1 MNSFY
6 NSDRVSDVNL
16 DPEFVMEC
24 RDHTKPIA
32 VIGNGG
38 SIENL
43 ADDQI
48 DTINSCRLFR
58 CNWAF
63 RDPSKIKKQYAMYF
77 SQAYGAGV
85 KGAGEDSKLVDMFNE
100 SANHDQVSFYR
111 MWTQVCY
118 SHNPM
123 TSLVAPDRCPVW
135 PTTGIQMLA
144 HASFYIPS
152 PSIYIAGVDMYMYK
166 RPKRIMNK
174 KDTLEYLKKYGK
186 TFSLSADNS
195 AGTSLFKENLS
206 HVTPDQWKKLLK
218 EFKAT
223 KHYIEVDIL
232 LLFQSFAQCILNNRE
247 IHILGNP
254 ALLQLYN
261 IVCDNMDLMKQFFN
275 TTSLHSDDEKIKPCV
290 YNMWRL
296 INNTMIQ
303 VLPD

>member
-1 MNSFY
+1 MNNY
-6 NSDRVSDVNL
+6 YLCDRLPDVNL
-16 DPEFVMEC
+16 DPRFVMEC

-38 SIENL
+38 SIETL
-43 ADDQI
+43 SDDQI

-63 RDPSKIKKQYAMYF
+63 RDPSKIKKQYAMFF

-85 KGAGEDSKLVDMFNE
+85 NGAGEESKLVDMFNE
-100 SANHDQVSFYR
+100 SANSDQVSFYR
-111 MWTQVCY
+111 MWSQVCY

-123 TSLVAPDRCPVW
+123 TSLASPDRCPVW
-135 PTTGIQMLA
+135 PTTGIQMLSY
-144 HASFYIPS
+144 ASFYVPS

-174 KDTLEYLKKYGK
+174 KETIEYLKKYGK

-195 AGTSLFKENLS
+195 AGTSLFKENLC
-206 HVTPDQWKKLLK
+206 HVTPDTWKKLLS
-218 EFKAT
+218 EQKAT

-232 LLFQSFAQCILNNRE
+232 LLFHSFAQCILSNRQV
-247 IHILGNP
+247 HILENNV
-254 ALLQLYN
+254 LSQLYN
-261 IVCDNMDLMKQFFN
+261 IVSNNMALMKQFFN
-275 TTSLHSDDEKIKPCV
+275 NTSLHSDNEKIKPCV